1 MQLWRSNSMQSAQCN
16 NSGNR
21 AKSGFSLIEIL
32 VVCALL
38 VALSAG
44 LATFYTG
51 KSKPG
56 EKARSPMERAHD
68 PECIN
73 NLSQLRQALLM
84 AQTDSETGKYPAR
97 LTDLP
102 KIPQSFFSCPE
113 SHVPYT
119 YEAETGIVKC
129 TRAGHEKY

>member
-1 MQLWRSNSMQSAQCN
+1 MRHAERD
-16 NSGNR
+16 NR
-21 AKSGFSLIEIL
+21 NPHSGFSLIEIL

-38 VALSAG
+38 AALSAG
-44 LATFYTG
+44 MYSFLAG

-56 EKARSPMERAHD
+56 EKARTPMERAHD

-73 NLSQLRQALLM
+73 NLSQLRQALIM
-84 AQTDSETGKYPAR
+84 AQSSDDNGKYPQQ
-97 LTDLP
+97 LSDL
-102 KIPQSFFSCPE
+102 KGIPVSFLSCPE

-119 YEAETGIVKC
+119 YDPETGTVHC

>member
-1 MQLWRSNSMQSAQCN
+1 MEANTSERSVRQ
-16 NSGNR
+16 G
-21 AKSGFSLIEIL
+21 GFSLIEIL
-32 VVCALL
+32 VVCVLL

-44 LATFYTG
+44 MYSFMAG

-56 EKARSPMERAHD
+56 EKARAPLERAHD

-84 AQTDSETGKYPAR
+84 AQSSDENNKYPPK
-97 LTDLP
+97 LTDL
-102 KIPQSFFSCPE
+102 KGMPQSFFSCPE
-113 SHVPYT
+113 SHEPYQ
-119 YEAETGIVKC
+119 YDPETGTVKC